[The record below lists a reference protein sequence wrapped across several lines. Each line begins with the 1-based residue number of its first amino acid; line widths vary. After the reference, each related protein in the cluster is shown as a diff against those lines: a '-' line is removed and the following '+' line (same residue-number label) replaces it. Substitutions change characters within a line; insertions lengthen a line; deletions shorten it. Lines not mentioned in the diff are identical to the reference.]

1 MSSNITVSG
10 LVVAPGVQ
18 QTYAQW
24 EVDDPN
30 VNGLPYLQLD
40 RVELWA
46 SETNDR
52 DSTDMMK
59 VAEGI
64 TFANYVYTGF
74 AKRYHWIR
82 ARDREGQY
90 GDWYPSGATSGVVAG
105 GVWQD
110 FETTV
115 SSSSGSITSYE
126 VERARYFKIGP
137 NVTFHVDV
145 NILINGTADNRIDFT
160 LPISTLNEAPIFG
173 YGNIW
178 AAAGKISASTASL
191 WRYDGEYL
199 GIGSS
204 TWSFQATGTYESSS

>member
-1 MSSNITVSG
+1 MASNITVSG
-10 LVVAPGVQ
+10 LVVAPGIQ

-30 VNGLPYLQLD
+30 ITGLPYLQLD

-52 DSTDMMK
+52 DSTDMLK

-90 GDWYPSGATSGVVAG
+90 GDWYPSGATSGAVAG
-105 GVWQD
+105 GVWQSY
-110 FETTV
+110 TPTIT
-115 SSSSGSITSYE
+115 SSVGSITSYT
-126 VERARYFKIGP
+126 VMSARYFKIGP
-137 NVTFHVDV
+137 NVTFNIDV
-145 NILINGTADNRIDFT
+145 LVSTVGTGSGVIEFT
-160 LPISTLNEAPIFG
+160 LPVEASGVDYPVLG
-173 YGNIW
+173 VRGSD
-178 AAAGKISASTASL
+178 ALAGIVSGSSGRLHT
-191 WRYDGEYL
+191 YDGSYPASIPTQL
-199 GIGSS
+199 KWG
-204 TWSFQATGTYESSS
+204 GTYEADE